1 MVCSIL
7 PAGGNSMPVISLKID
22 GLNAYYFVADVH
34 LGLKVGNPQEREQYF
49 IAFLEGLGADTAGL
63 FLLGDI
69 FDFWYEYKYVIP
81 RGYTRVLGAL
91 ARVVDRGIPVHFFP
105 GNHDLWTFGY
115 LEQELGI
122 KVYRNPQYMQLDGK
136 HFLLG
141 HGHRMGHYP
150 FKNRILHNMF
160 HSRMLQR
167 AFSWLHPRWA
177 FALAGKWSAFNRG
190 KGGAGYVFRGEEE
203 PVYRYAAAFDKPVD
217 YCIVGHL
224 HTSARWPLPGG
235 GELIVL
241 EDWLSVGDGAGPVRG
256 DIGVFGGTEQREVQV
271 VKASVVVH
279 PD

>member
-1 MVCSIL
+1 VVCSIL

-190 KGGAGYVFRGEEE
+190 KGGAGYVFRGEEDSKWQSKSNRE
-203 PVYRYAAAFDKPVD
+203 SKHGQSKKNPLCEFRNLPVPATDGYVPY
-217 YCIVGHL
+217 
-224 HTSARWPLPGG
+224 WP
-235 GELIVL
+235 
-241 EDWLSVGDGAGPVRG
+241 S
-256 DIGVFGGTEQREVQV
+256 F
-271 VKASVVVH
+271 ASGNSGIRRRNTFIH
-279 PD
+279 A